1 MNVRYFLD
9 NYYDKAIELKNRF
22 RITEN
27 KKWNSITVLG
37 EMNTQLGH
45 FCLLM
50 SEHKEYKEVGRNI
63 HDIGDELSDIVLQII
78 VLAWKLKIN
87 LKEYE
92 YNYKKVEFSS
102 ISDALL
108 SFNVLYG
115 QVSEIILEKYNY
127 RHYKIRYEFSKVND
141 FILFKLANMLEII
154 FNIADTLNVDMSHE
168 FDLMLKDASGFL
180 NRFARV
186 KEAKLYP
193 IVDIHATWLVLN
205 PIQGCPKQ
213 CNYCFLRER
222 KLNLVQPKVL
232 TSPENA
238 VKMLLKS
245 KFYIKDIPLCLLSQT
260 DGFSTP
266 DNIEY
271 LKQLVTLLMEKN
283 IKNPIIFITKCKIP
297 EDFIKFIDIYE
308 KQGKK
313 FIFFLSYSGLDK
325 DVEVGVNRKDI
336 EDNFITLHKYNKS
349 IVHYWRPIMPVNS
362 KEEDIDRI
370 YNFVKKYAIASIAIG
385 LKTTDEIID
394 HIEWNSLRE
403 HRAEAIKADSV
414 WDKNAYDYVW
424 NKLKDKSDYPMYQT
438 TSCALAVALSKPDRK
453 FFYNS
458 DICKCNKCPN
468 YQRALCKKKNDNL
481 KMVTKDEVQKT
492 IKKLGRNIK
501 KEDIELKDNI
511 IVLKNIVLS
520 LNEISYIT
528 ETLKHRVFVM
538 KKEDDY
544 YWNTSINNSSI
555 LKV

>member
-22 RITEN
+22 KITEN
-27 KKWNSITVLG
+27 KSWNAITVLG

-50 SEHKEYKEVGRNI
+50 SEHKEYKEIGRNI
-63 HDIGDELSDIVLQII
+63 QDIGDELSDIVLQII
-78 VLAWKLKIN
+78 ALAWKLKIN
-87 LKEYE
+87 LKDYK
-92 YNYKKVEFSS
+92 YDYKKVEFSS

-108 SFNVLYG
+108 SFNVSYG
-115 QVSEIILEKYNY
+115 QVSEIVLEKYNY
-127 RHYKIRYEFSKVND
+127 RHYKIRYEFPKVND
-141 FILFKLANMLEII
+141 FILYKLANMLEII
-154 FNIADTLNVDMSHE
+154 FNIADILNVDVPHE
-168 FDLMLKDASGFL
+168 FELMLKDANGFL
-180 NRFARV
+180 DRFS
-186 KEAKLYP
+186 KTKKAKLYP
-193 IVDIHATWLVLN
+193 IIDVHATWMVLN

-222 KLNLVQPKVL
+222 NLNLVQPKVL

-238 VKMLLKS
+238 VTMLLKN

-271 LKQLVTLLMEKN
+271 LKQLVTLLMEKD

-325 DVEVGVNRKDI
+325 NVEVGVNRKNI
-336 EDNFITLHKYNKS
+336 EDNFITLHKYNKT
-349 IVHYWRPIMPVNS
+349 IVHYWRPFMPLNS
-362 KEEDIDRI
+362 KEEDIDKI
-370 YNFVKKYAIASIAIG
+370 YNFVKKYSVASVAIG
-385 LKTTDEIID
+385 LKITNEIID
-394 HIEWNSLRE
+394 HIEWNELRE
-403 HRAEAIKADSV
+403 HRNEALKADNV
-414 WDKNAYDYVW
+414 WDKNAYEYVW
-424 NKLKDKSDYPMYQT
+424 NKLKDTSNYPVYQT
-438 TSCALAVALSKPDRK
+438 TSCALAVALSKPDSK

-481 KMVTKDEVQKT
+481 KIVTEDKIQKT
-492 IKKLGRNIK
+492 IKKLGKNIK

-538 KKEDDY
+538 KKDDDY